1 MGETTRLKQG
11 YRRYVVHVPYG
22 DVKAFRA
29 DMKTLGYKIE
39 KRNALDEAMDDV
51 MAGRVYTYSSVDEM
65 IKSIL

>member
-1 MGETTRLKQG
+1 MKDAKLKPG

-22 DVKAFRA
+22 NVKEFRS
-29 DMKTLGYKIE
+29 DMKTLGYEIE
-39 KRNALDEAMDDV
+39 KRNALDEAMEDV